1 MIFFSYTLKK
11 KKKSFCAAKKYV
23 IYIEATEA
31 IQPFYQDIGMLKQ
44 AAVN

>member
-1 MIFFSYTLKK
+1 MIFFPTLLK